1 MIPAKRAA
9 RKSNSLPAEKITP
22 QKIAIIGNAGSGK
35 TTFGRK
41 LSRKLNLPLTPVDS
55 IQFLSGMRIRPH
67 AESIAMLND
76 IQAGQKWIIDGYG
89 PLDILE
95 KRLQAADQI
104 ILLDWPL
111 WRNYFW
117 ATKRQ
122 IKSLWSPRAELPA
135 GCREATWNQTL
146 KLYKTIGRVHKQM
159 RPELL
164 RILQRENLRD
174 KVVWVRTVGAL
185 KKLLL
190 D

>member
-1 MIPAKRAA
+1 
-9 RKSNSLPAEKITP
+9 LFAENKTP
-22 QKIAIIGNAGSGK
+22 QKIAIIGNAGAGK
-35 TTFGRK
+35 TTLGRK
-41 LSRKLNLPLTPVDS
+41 LSQKMSLPLTPVDS
-55 IQFLSGMRIRPH
+55 IQFLSGMKIRPR
-67 AESIAMLND
+67 AESIQMLTE
-76 IQAGQKWIIDGYG
+76 IQAGERWIIDGYG

-111 WRNYFW
+111 WQNYFW

-135 GCREATWNQTL
+135 DCREATWSQTM
-146 KLYKTIGRVHKQM
+146 KLYKTIGRVHNQM

-174 KVVWVRTVGAL
+174 KVIRVKTRGDL
-185 KKLLL
+185 KKLMKA
-190 D
+190 